1 MALVRK
7 EVPKAEDKVPG
18 LPNPKAIADP
28 GRSVVVIAEIAVRVP
43 KVVRV
48 AEAIAVK
55 ADVRT
60 LAEAV
65 AVPSMDPSISSSKN

>member
-1 MALVRK
+1 VALVRK

-18 LPNPKAIADP
+18 LPNLKAIADP
-28 GRSVVVIAEIAVRVP
+28 GRLAAKIEVHGPTDLEVKAV
-43 KVVRV
+43 
-48 AEAIAVK
+48 EAIAVK

-65 AVPSMDPSISSSKN
+65 AVPSTDPSISSSKN